1 MEVLLEAKNVKKHF
15 PVKQKMFSK
24 EPKKY
29 VKAVDGISLQVYKG
43 EALGLIGESGCGKS
57 TFSRVV
63 MQLIDATDG
72 EIWFDGEQVTK
83 KNIMKFRQGVQMV
96 FQDPYSSLDS
106 RMTVR
111 KIIEEPLR
119 VHTKLSDVE
128 KLEIVKPILARIGL
142 PEEAL
147 YKYPHE
153 FSGGQRQRIGIA
165 RALVTQPKLLI
176 CDEPV
181 SALDV
186 SIQSSILNLF
196 KQMQREMGL
205 SYLFISHDM
214 SVVKHVSD
222 RIAVMYLGRIVELA
236 ETGELFANTLHPY
249 SKALMN
255 AISWMDERSG
265 AQCQALSARFS
276 PKVCEAVTGQLA
288 ILPTWPAT
296 KILWLKQNRPEIFH
310 NAARYM
316 LLKDYIVY
324 RLTGTACADMSIA
337 TFSFYFDIYNKV
349 YWQDILDAIGITAAQ
364 LPPLAEPCSI
374 AGAVLPEHA
383 QALGIAPGTLV
394 NIGTLDHFAGMVGT
408 GNIHPGG
415 LTLSTGTVMA
425 LSAIAEDGM
434 DKNTGIAM
442 HYGFLPDSHVMLPV
456 AESGGVSLE
465 WFRRSCMPDTDYNT
479 LNAALSQRSS
489 NDFGLFLG
497 ISYSCFNSCTAKFRC
512 ITDREKKSGY
522 FSCTGFQTVTGQ
534 ETQTDVTGI
543 LVPLNHRHF

>member
-15 PVKQKMFSK
+15 PVKQPMFSK

-29 VKAVDGISLQVYKG
+29 VKAVDGIDLKVYKG

-63 MQLIDATDG
+63 MQLIEATDG
-72 EIWFDGEQVTK
+72 EIWFDGEKVTRQ
-83 KNIMKFRQGVQMV
+83 NLMKFRQSVQMV
-96 FQDPYSSLDS
+96 FQDPYSSLDG

-119 VHTKLSDVE
+119 VHTKLSDSE
-128 KLEIVKPILARIGL
+128 KLEIVKPILQRIGL

-165 RALVTQPKLLI
+165 RALVTQPQLLI

-249 SKALMN
+249 SQALMN
-255 AISWMDERSG
+255 AIPVPDPTVERKK
-265 AQCQALSARFS
+265 A
-276 PKVCEAVTGQLA
+276 
-288 ILPTWPAT
+288 
-296 KILWLKQNRPEIFH
+296 
-310 NAARYM
+310 M
-316 LLKDYIVY
+316 
-324 RLTGTACADMSIA
+324 LTGEPPSPINTPPGCPFHVRCPHATERCKTEVPALQDMGNGHFVACHLHGKGAM
-337 TFSFYFDIYNKV
+337 N
-349 YWQDILDAIGITAAQ
+349 DA
-364 LPPLAEPCSI
+364 
-374 AGAVLPEHA
+374 
-383 QALGIAPGTLV
+383 
-394 NIGTLDHFAGMVGT
+394 
-408 GNIHPGG
+408 
-415 LTLSTGTVMA
+415 
-425 LSAIAEDGM
+425 
-434 DKNTGIAM
+434 
-442 HYGFLPDSHVMLPV
+442 
-456 AESGGVSLE
+456 
-465 WFRRSCMPDTDYNT
+465 
-479 LNAALSQRSS
+479 
-489 NDFGLFLG
+489 
-497 ISYSCFNSCTAKFRC
+497 
-512 ITDREKKSGY
+512 
-522 FSCTGFQTVTGQ
+522 
-534 ETQTDVTGI
+534 
-543 LVPLNHRHF
+543 